1 MRGLRFRIAGAAFA
15 PLLLFLA
22 TATGC
27 GGDDDDAADDDATG
41 DDATGDDATGD
52 DAADDSGDDS
62 GDDDT
67 GAAPPTYPRNHEAWW
82 FCYTCHEADFNGSP
96 GEPHGHVYAAPD
108 QCVTCHQKGDWINEP
123 HGPVDPFPIMDC
135 LKCHP
140 GQHGKGT
147 WQDKMECVVCH
158 QPAN

>member
-1 MRGLRFRIAGAAFA
+1 MTDRRFGIGGAAFGS
-15 PLLLFLA
+15 LLLVLA
-22 TATGC
+22 AAFACG
-27 GGDDDDAADDDATG
+27 GGDDDDNGDDSIDDDAGDDAGDDADDDAS
-41 DDATGDDATGD
+41 DDT
-52 DAADDSGDDS
+52 

-67 GAAPPTYPRNHEAWW
+67 SAAPPTYPRNHEDWW

-108 QCVTCHQKGDWINEP
+108 QCVTCHQKGDWINPP
-123 HGPVDPFPIMDC
+123 HGPEDPFPIMDC